1 MIGIQSLPCFEQS
14 RMDSKCPGESEEQT
28 EQTIQ
33 EKDSYSF
40 GNTGNF
46 SDGVLLNQQSAYY
59 FRHLIKKYKK
69 HMGEELGTSSVC
81 SGGLQQYLIKQHER
95 QERLKTEQDETTQHQ
110 SKFECLRVDVRLHI
124 FSFLTATE
132 LCKASQ
138 VCRSWYDITEDNLLW
153 AGLLERDIPKWDVI
167 GHNTNPAMYKEVESE
182 WSNKEIYLRCS
193 PEVNTLMHQQN
204 ALINNL
210 TSMLR
215 YFFPKKTPMLA
226 MFGPGLESQT
236 SGLVRKIMNGSMFES
251 TGLFP
256 GKFDGVGGGITLK
269 SPEGAQFHWSVMY
282 SASKKEREQ
291 SNRDRSHKH
300 RMMRERRDSDG
311 NERFELVPAVQDFCK
326 TVDGFIYVVDAT
338 EEAPAVETGLNEL
351 EAMLS
356 ERWSATHVPVLVLAT
371 TLEATTP
378 RLSCFEVVERLKL
391 SQLSRPWQVR
401 SSNVESLDGL
411 VAGFQWL
418 AEQSQRKY

>member
-1 MIGIQSLPCFEQS
+1 
-14 RMDSKCPGESEEQT
+14 MDSKCPGESEEQT

-81 SGGLQQYLIKQHER
+81 SGGLQHMSAKRDSRLNKTKQHNIS
-95 QERLKTEQDETTQHQ
+95 Q
-110 SKFECLRVDVRLHI
+110 SLSVDVRLHI

-311 NERFELVPAVQDFCK
+311 NERFELVPAVQDFL
-326 TVDGFIYVVDAT
+326 
-338 EEAPAVETGLNEL
+338 ETGLNEL